1 MSVSTQFLHTIQ
13 PVSEDRPA
21 EAVAREI
28 LVLIR
33 SEYRYTIADLC
44 RMFCCERQWIEDFF
58 VPNIRHIHVNHFFM
72 SYIIQQFADRLT
84 PEEQSHLIHGHY
96 FLSDADL
103 GRFWREKASAVVKC
117 RTVDLADYL
126 AGGRSRKALSA
137 EKERH
142 EAAKRTKGEG
152 QRHDAEMRRLL
163 TSEGYMLYTYR
174 TQFSRFLWQPVPL
187 PELSPR
193 TIRSLVSTTQYQRR
207 NGLPSNGVAR
217 KRLMERGSV
226 QIKLGG
232 QDPMGRDPRA
242 GRCLDSSHRDIAVTK
257 RRSRFFHTCASP
269 KRSLHRIS
277 ADLSLCKAV
286 HHVTYCWKL

>member
-1 MSVSTQFLHTIQ
+1 
-13 PVSEDRPA
+13 
-21 EAVAREI
+21 
-28 LVLIR
+28 
-33 SEYRYTIADLC
+33 
-44 RMFCCERQWIEDFF
+44 MFCCERQWIEDFF

-96 FLSDADL
+96 FLSDVDL
-103 GRFWREKASAVVKC
+103 GRFWRENASAAVKC

-126 AGGRSRKALSA
+126 TDSRSRKALSA
-137 EKERH
+137 EKARH

-163 TSEGYMLYTYR
+163 TREGYMLYTYR

-232 QDPMGRDPRA
+232 KTLWVETPAPDGVWTVPTGTLP
-242 GRCLDSSHRDIAVTK
+242 
-257 RRSRFFHTCASP
+257 
-269 KRSLHRIS
+269 
-277 ADLSLCKAV
+277 
-286 HHVTYCWKL
+286 